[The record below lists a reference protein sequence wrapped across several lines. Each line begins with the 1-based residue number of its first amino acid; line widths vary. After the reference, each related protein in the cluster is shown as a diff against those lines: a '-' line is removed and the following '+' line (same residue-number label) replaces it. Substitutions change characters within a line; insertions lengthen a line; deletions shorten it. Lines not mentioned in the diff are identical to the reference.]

1 MQQRTIG
8 IMGAMPE
15 EVNSLIGLM
24 ENTAEHTIGMRTYTV
39 GKINGIKT
47 IIVFSRWGKVAAATT
62 VSTLILNFHV
72 TEIIFTGVAG
82 AINDN
87 LNIGDVVL
95 AKRLVQ
101 HDMDA
106 RPLMPKFEIPLL
118 QKTFFE
124 CNDEQLAI
132 ASTAI
137 HQILENKQLHEMIGD
152 EQLKQFSIQ
161 QPKLM
166 IGDIASGDQF
176 FSSSADK
183 EKLLEQLPSV
193 LCVEMEGAA
202 VAQVCYEYD
211 VPFTIIRTISD
222 IADEHAPIDF
232 PSFINNVSSKYSL
245 EIVRN
250 IYVQLQTGLYKNP

>member
-15 EVNSLIGLM
+15 EINSLVGLM
-24 ENTAEHTIGMRTYTV
+24 ENTAEHSIGMRTYTV
-39 GKINGIKT
+39 GEINGMKT
-47 IIVFSRWGKVAAATT
+47 VIVFSRWGKVAAATT
-62 VSTLILNFHV
+62 VSTLLLKFAV

-82 AINDN
+82 AINDS
-87 LNIGDVVL
+87 LNIGDIVL

-106 RPLMPKFEIPLL
+106 RPLMPRFEIPLL

-124 CNDEQLAI
+124 CKDEQLNI
-132 ASTAI
+132 ATTAI
-137 HQILENKQLHEMIGD
+137 NHLLDNKQLHKTIGD
-152 EQLKQFSIQ
+152 EQLKQFGIE
-161 QPKLM
+161 QPKLLV
-166 IGDIASGDQF
+166 GDIASGDQF
-176 FSSSADK
+176 FSNSADK
-183 EKLLEQLPSV
+183 NKLLESLPSV

-211 VPFTIIRTISD
+211 TPFTIIRTISD

-232 PSFINNVSSKYSL
+232 PAFINNISSKYSL

-250 IYVQLQTGLYKNP
+250 IYWQLI

>member
-15 EVNSLIGLM
+15 EINSLVGLM
-24 ENTAEHTIGMRTYTV
+24 ENKVEHSIGMRTYTI
-39 GKINGIKT
+39 GEINGIKT
-47 IIVFSRWGKVAAATT
+47 VIVFSRWGKVAAATT
-62 VSTLILNFHV
+62 VSTLILKFHV

-82 AINDN
+82 AINN
-87 LNIGDVVL
+87 ELQIGDVVL

-106 RPLMPKFEIPLL
+106 RPLMPRFEIPLL

-124 CNDEQLAI
+124 CNDEQLNI

-137 HQILENKQLHEMIGD
+137 NQLLDNKQLHATIGN
-152 EQLKQFSIQ
+152 EQLKQFNIQ
-161 QPKLM
+161 QPKLV

-176 FSSSADK
+176 FSSSTDK
-183 EKLLEQLPSV
+183 NKLLESLPSV

-202 VAQVCYEYD
+202 VAQVCYEYN

-232 PSFINNVSSKYSL
+232 PSFINNISSKYSL
-245 EIVRN
+245 EIVIN
-250 IYVQLQTGLYKNP
+250 IYEQFTD